1 MLFNV
6 FTFYITETNVYLFI
20 SELPITRSEPSLT
33 VTLRSEPLL
42 TPRAH
47 CSTFTS
53 TNTPLNLDKK
63 DEKLFSLLY
72 IIKEQNSHILSL
84 LETKKQETIV
94 QLPDNLFPP
103 LPISSDVDLQI
114 FEEKLKENKENLT
127 ILVIIKLNLKN
138 ILK

>member
-1 MLFNV
+1 M
-6 FTFYITETNVYLFI
+6 ETNVYLFI